1 MGIHGAV
8 LAEIIVVPHFLQNF
22 LAAEGDALVG
32 RQKDQQVEL
41 LRRQADFLAAHP
53 DGVAGRVDGQF
64 AKGHGSVGAFAPGH
78 GAVEHRLDACHQLP
92 RGKRLD
98 HIIVGAA
105 FKARQLIVFLAAG
118 RQDDDRRVDVAGAH
132 LPQTGHAVHERHH
145 QIEDHQIVSAAAQ
158 QRKCRRAVAR
168 FLADIARILQ
178 VLPDQLPDPGF
189 IINDQN
195 FCHQWL
201 PPHGIISDFLRLSY
215 SEVWKFL

>member
-1 MGIHGAV
+1 MAAQHLDVGIHGAI

-41 LRRQADFLAAHP
+41 LRRQADFFAAHP

-64 AKGHGSVGAFAPGH
+64 AKGHGSVGAFAPRH
-78 GAVEHRLDACHQLP
+78 GAVEHRLDAGHQLP

-145 QIEDHQIVSAAAQ
+145 QIQ
-158 QRKCRRAVAR
+158 
-168 FLADIARILQ
+168 
-178 VLPDQLPDPGF
+178 
-189 IINDQN
+189 NDQIKGPTGKLCQRSSAVSGL
-195 FCHQWL
+195 FTDVT
-201 PPHGIISDFLRLSY
+201 GIL
-215 SEVWKFL
+215 